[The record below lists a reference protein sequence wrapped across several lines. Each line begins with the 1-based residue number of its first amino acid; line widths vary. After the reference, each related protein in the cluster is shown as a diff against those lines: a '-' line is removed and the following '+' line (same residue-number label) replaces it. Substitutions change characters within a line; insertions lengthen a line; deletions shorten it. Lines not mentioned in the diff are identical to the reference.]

1 MIRELTTTTAVL
13 LAAGGVALATRAA
26 APSGSVAGPTAASGP
41 SAVREAAY
49 RENNV
54 GVAYLEQYNSK
65 EAVEAFRRALEA
77 DPTLELARIN
87 LAIALF
93 YVPDLPAAKKVA
105 TEALAADPGSLRLH
119 YVLALIARLE
129 DEPEV
134 AEAHLRKVL
143 AGDPTDFGAN
153 LVLGQVLI
161 DRERYDEALPFL
173 DAAASTEP
181 YNASVAYS
189 RAMALGRAGRRQ
201 EALQAMKH
209 FQEIRANPSH
219 TSFGKIYLEQGRYAE
234 AVVSTGAESE
244 LVDPRTPDVAFV
256 EKKDAVPARPATASA
271 VTLALGDLDGD
282 GRLDAIEALGG
293 GVRLLHAEGGGR
305 FSDVTGA
312 SGVSGPARAAVAGDY
327 DNDGDADLLVVRPEG
342 LALFR
347 NEGGGRFVDATAG
360 AKISARAGLP
370 PTAAFA
376 DVDHDGDLDV
386 VVPGLLLQNDG
397 DGTFTDVTAR
407 AGLAVEGDPLA
418 VVPTDFDD
426 GRDLDLVVLR
436 RERAPLLL
444 SNMRDGTF
452 ADVAARVGLETA
464 GPFRSIA
471 AGDLNKDSYPDLV
484 LGAVGETARLAMSDG
499 HGRFVLQPGPAGSGG
514 AVAAQALDYDN
525 DGLLDLL
532 LVTEAGPRLFRNVG
546 RGWTD
551 VSSVAFKGEAPRPG
565 PAGAA
570 LGIAD
575 VDGDGD
581 EDVLLATS
589 EGTRLLVNEGG
600 SRHHSFALRLEGRVS
615 NKEAVGVKIDLRAG
629 SLKEKIET
637 SDAVPM
643 VAPADVVFGLGN
655 RPTPDTVRVIWVSG
669 IVQTETE
676 FKAATKEATRTAM
689 SLLELDRKPS
699 SCPYLYAWDGERFA
713 FVTDFL
719 GAGEMGY
726 WEAPGVRNH
735 PDPVEYVRLAPAQ
748 LRPRDGRYELRVTN
762 ELEEVLYL
770 DRVSLLA
777 VEHPAGV
784 EVYPDEGMTEPP
796 KKFRLFAVRDPRVPR
811 VTDASGKDATGEAR
825 AVDRRFVEGFPL
837 LRVRGY
843 AEEHALTLDLT
854 GLVPSHP
861 VLLLTGWT
869 DYAFSSDNVA
879 ASQMGLALRSPRL
892 EVETSPGRW
901 KVAVEDVGIPVGRPQ
916 TVVVDLAPI
925 ALGPTAR
932 LRLVTNM
939 RVYWDRIAVAE
950 GGDDLDLDPVRLDPA
965 LALLHE
971 RGFSREIFVAGKGP
985 LTFDYDSRIAP
996 LPWKEMPGR
1005 YTREGDV
1012 RALLAA
1018 SDDAFVVSRPG
1029 DEVALSFPALPP
1041 AAPGRERTFL
1051 LVGDG
1056 FSKEMDINSASP
1068 DVVAPLPYHGMP
1080 RYPYSPADAPARLA
1094 CRDALQARYDTR
1106 VVARPLPPLELA
1118 ARDHPAAPAADR

>member
-13 LAAGGVALATRAA
+13 LVAGGLTFTGRAA
-26 APSGSVAGPTAASGP
+26 PRPRSSAGPGASSLSP
-41 SAVREAAY
+41 EREAAY
-49 RENNV
+49 RESNL

-65 EAVEAFRRALEA
+65 EAVEAFRRALDR
-77 DPTLELARIN
+77 DPTLQIARVN

-93 YVPDLPAAKKVA
+93 YVPDLKAAKTAA
-105 TEALAADPGSLRLH
+105 TEALAADPQSLRLH

-134 AEAHLRKVL
+134 AETHLRKVL
-143 AGDPTDFGAN
+143 AADPTDFGAN

-173 DAAASTEP
+173 DAAASVEP

-189 RAMALGRAGRRQ
+189 RAMALGRGGRRA

-244 LVDPRTPDVAFV
+244 LVDRRTPEVAFV
-256 EKKDAVPARPATASA
+256 EKKDAVPARPATGSPI
-271 VTLALGDLDGD
+271 TLALADLDGD

-293 GVRLLHAEGGGR
+293 AVRLLHNEGGDR
-305 FSDVTGA
+305 FSDATGPSGVTGK
-312 SGVSGPARAAVAGDY
+312 ARAAVAGDY
-327 DNDGDADLLVVRPEG
+327 DNDGDADLLIVRPEG

-347 NEGGGRFVDATAG
+347 NEGGGRFVDVTAE
-360 AKISARAGLP
+360 AKIPARAGLP

-452 ADVAARVGLETA
+452 ADVAAGVGLTPR
-464 GPFRSIA
+464 GPFRSMA

-484 LGAVGETARLAMSDG
+484 LGTAGATAWLAMSDG
-499 HGRFVLQPGPAGSGG
+499 RGRFALEPGPPGSGG
-514 AVAAQALDYDN
+514 ALAVQALDYDN

-532 LVTEAGPRLFRNVG
+532 VATAAGPRLFRSVG
-546 RGWTD
+546 DGWTD
-551 VSSVAFKGEAPRPG
+551 VSSVALPPSAAEPG
-565 PAGAA
+565 PAEVA
-570 LGIAD
+570 LGVAD

-589 EGTRLLVNEGG
+589 GGTRLLVNEGG
-600 SRHHSFALRLEGRVS
+600 NRHRSFALRLEGRVS

-637 SDAVPM
+637 SAAVPM
-643 VAPADVVFGLGN
+643 VAPADVLFGLGA
-655 RPTPDTVRVIWVSG
+655 RPAPDTVRVIWVSG

-676 FKAATKEATRTAM
+676 FPAAPKEGTRTAM
-689 SLLELDRKPS
+689 RLLELDRKPS

-726 WEAPGVRNH
+726 WEAPGVRSH
-735 PDPVEYVRLAPAQ
+735 PDPVEYVRLAPPQ

-777 VEHPAGV
+777 VEHPSGV
-784 EVYPDEGMTEPP
+784 EVYPDEGMTETP
-796 KKFRLFAVRDPRVPR
+796 KAFRLFAVRDPHVPR
-811 VTDASGKDATGEAR
+811 VTDASGKDATEEAR

-837 LRVRGY
+837 LRIRGY
-843 AEEHALTLDLT
+843 AGEHALTLDLT
-854 GLVPSHP
+854 GLVARHP

-879 ASQMGLALRSPRL
+879 ASQMGLSLQPPRL

-916 TVVVDLAPI
+916 TVVVDLAGIP
-925 ALGPTAR
+925 LGPTTR

-939 RVYWDRIAVAE
+939 RIYWDRIAVADALE
-950 GGDDLDLDPVRLDPA
+950 DLDLAAVRLDPA
-965 LALLHE
+965 VALLHE
-971 RGFSREIFVAGKGP
+971 RGFSREIFVNGKGP
-985 LTFDYDSRIAP
+985 LTFDYASRVGK
-996 LPWKEMPGR
+996 LPWKMMPGR

-1018 SDDAFVVSRPG
+1018 ADDVFVVSRPG
-1029 DEVALSFPALPP
+1029 DEVALSFAALPP
-1041 AAPGRERTFL
+1041 PAPGRERTFL

-1068 DVVAPLPYHGMP
+1068 DVVEPLPYHGMP
-1080 RYPYSPADAPARLA
+1080 RYPYSPAEADARLSR
-1094 CRDALQARYDTR
+1094 RDAVQERYDTR
-1106 VVARPLPPLELA
+1106 VVARPLPSLELV
-1118 ARDHPAAPAADR
+1118 ARDR